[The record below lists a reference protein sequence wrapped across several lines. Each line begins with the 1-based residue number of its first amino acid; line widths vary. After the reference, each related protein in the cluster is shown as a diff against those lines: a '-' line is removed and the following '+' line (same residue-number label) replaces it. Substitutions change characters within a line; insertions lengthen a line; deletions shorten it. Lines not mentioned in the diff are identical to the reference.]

1 MKMKFGR
8 RSGGEGEWSDAALLR
23 DTKRVVVDA
32 SALMNFRRVSFTGV
46 RRLRALLC
54 VVMLNRLGSNIC
66 GDSC

>member
-32 SALMNFRRVSFTGV
+32 SALMNFRRVSFTV
-46 RRLRALLC
+46 FA
-54 VVMLNRLGSNIC
+54 
-66 GDSC
+66 D